1 MSLNVDTISFRTRW
15 MRTRFPFRYGIASMT
30 ELPHVFVL
38 LRGSVDGT
46 ACAGLASEGLPPK
59 WFTKDPGTRFEEDLP
74 AMVRVIRH
82 AAGLVTGSAHD
93 SVFALW
99 ERLHSG
105 QADWAGRQGI
115 PPLLA
120 HLGTSLVERAA
131 IDAFCRGSGTTFA
144 RAVHDNLLGVDLG
157 ALHPE
162 LAGSR
167 PADWLPPPLPS
178 VVARHTVGL
187 GDPLLREQ
195 IPGEDRVA
203 DGLPHALADAAAA
216 YGLTHFKI
224 KVSGRLETDV
234 ARLHAVAEVLE
245 ATSPGFRFTLDGNEQ
260 YGDVATF
267 REHWEAYRD
276 EPALRSLFDGER
288 LLFVEQ
294 PLHRDMALSG
304 GVGKALASWPEAPPM
319 IIDESD
325 AELDS
330 LRLAL
335 ELGYRGTSHKNCKGV
350 IKGMANRCLIEWHRR
365 NRPDAGPWVM
375 SGEDLANVGPVAL
388 LNDLAAM
395 AVLGIGDVERNG
407 HHYLAG
413 LGMFPEALQ
422 AAVCRAHPDLY
433 AMRPEGYASLRIAAG
448 RLSTRSVLASPFGH
462 GLALDD
468 QTLAIL
474 GEEGLPEITT
484 DGRSIVISP
493 ADSHSE
499 AEFRASLDRINE
511 RFAPTLKR
519 LAE

>member
-1 MSLNVDTISFRTRW
+1 MSLTIDSVSFRTRW
-15 MRTRFPFRYGIASMT
+15 MRTRFPFQYGIASMT
-30 ELPHVFVL
+30 ELPHVFVV

-74 AMVRVIRH
+74 AMVQVIRH
-82 AAGLVTGSAHD
+82 AADLVTGSAHD

-99 ERLHSG
+99 QRLHSE
-105 QADWAGRQGI
+105 QADWARSQEI

-131 IDAFCRGSGTTFA
+131 IDAFCRASSTTFP
-144 RAVHDNLLGVDLG
+144 RAVRDNLLGVDLG
-157 ALHPE
+157 AVHPE

-167 PADWLPPPLPS
+167 PADWLPAPLPS

-187 GDPLLREQ
+187 GDPLIPDQ
-195 IPGEDRVA
+195 IPAEDRVA

-224 KVSGRLETDV
+224 KVSGRMETDIP
-234 ARLHAVAEVLE
+234 RLRAVADVLE
-245 ATSPGFRFTLDGNEQ
+245 ATSPCFRFTLDGNEQ

-267 REHWEAYRD
+267 REHWEAYRS
-276 EPALRSLFDGER
+276 EAALRSLFTGER

-294 PLHRDMALSG
+294 PLHREVALSG
-304 GVGKALASWPEAPPM
+304 DVGEALASWSDAPPM

-330 LRLAL
+330 LRRAL
-335 ELGYRGTSHKNCKGV
+335 ELGYLGTSHKNCKGV
-350 IKGMANRCLIEWHRR
+350 VKGLANRCLIEWHRR
-365 NRPDAGPWVM
+365 TRPEAGPWVM

-407 HHYLAG
+407 HHYFAG
-413 LGMFPEALQ
+413 LDMFPAAVQ

-433 AMRPEGYASLRIAAG
+433 AMRPEGYASLQIAAG
-448 RLSTRSVLASPFGH
+448 RLSTRSVLASPFGY
-462 GLALDD
+462 GLELDN
-468 QTLAIL
+468 QTLATL
-474 GEEGLPEITT
+474 GKEGLTGS
-484 DGRSIVISP
+484 D
-493 ADSHSE
+493 
-499 AEFRASLDRINE
+499 
-511 RFAPTLKR
+511 
-519 LAE
+519 

>member
-1 MSLNVDTISFRTRW
+1 

-30 ELPHVFVL
+30 EVPHVFVL

-59 WFTKDPGTRFEEDLP
+59 WFTKDPDTSFEADLP

-82 AAGLVTGSAHD
+82 AAELVTGCTHD

-99 ERLHSG
+99 QRLHSK
-105 QADWAGRQGI
+105 QEAWAGRQEI

-120 HLGTSLVERAA
+120 HLGTGLVERAA
-131 IDAFCRGSGTTFA
+131 IDAFCRGSGTTFV
-144 RAVHDNLLGVDLG
+144 RAVHDNLLSVDLG

-178 VVARHTVGL
+178 IVARHTVGL
-187 GDPLLREQ
+187 GDPLLRDE
-195 IPGEDRVA
+195 IAGEDRVA

-245 ATSPGFRFTLDGNEQ
+245 AASPGFRFSLDGNEQ

-267 REHWEAYRD
+267 RDHWKAYRD
-276 EPALRSLFDGER
+276 EPALRSLFDGDR

-294 PLHRDMALSG
+294 PLHRDVALSG
-304 GVGKALASWPEAPPM
+304 DVGEALAPWPEAPPM

-325 AELDS
+325 GQLDS
-330 LRLAL
+330 LRRAL

-350 IKGMANRCLIEWHRR
+350 IKGLANRCLIEWHRR
-365 NRPDAGPWVM
+365 NRPEAGPWVM

-422 AAVCRAHPDLY
+422 ATVCRAHPDLY
-433 AMRPEGYASLRIAAG
+433 AMRPEGYASLQIAAG
-448 RLSTRSVLASPFGH
+448 SLSTRSVLAAPFGH
-462 GLALDD
+462 GLDLTDE
-468 QTLAIL
+468 TLVRL

-484 DGRSIVISP
+484 DARSIVISP

-499 AEFRASLDRINE
+499 REFRASLDRSNE
-511 RFAPTLKR
+511 KFAPTQKR

>member
-1 MSLNVDTISFRTRW
+1 MSLNVDSVSFRTRW

-59 WFTKDPGTRFEEDLP
+59 WFTKDPDTRFEEDLP

-82 AAGLVTGSAHD
+82 ASHLVTGSAHD

-99 ERLHSG
+99 HRLHAE
-105 QADWAGRQGI
+105 QADWAAGQEI

-131 IDAFCRGSGTTFA
+131 IDAFCRGSETTFA
-144 RAVHDNLLGVDLG
+144 RAVHENLLGVELG
-157 ALHPE
+157 AIHPE
-162 LAGSR
+162 LAGSQ
-167 PADWLPPPLPS
+167 PADWLPEPLPS

-187 GDPLLREQ
+187 GDPLLRDQ
-195 IPGEDRVA
+195 IAAEEHVA

-224 KVSGRLETDV
+224 KVSGRLETDIP
-234 ARLHAVAEVLE
+234 RLHAVAEVLE
-245 ATSPGFRFTLDGNEQ
+245 TASPGFRFTLDGNEQ
-260 YGDVATF
+260 YGDVATL
-267 REHWEAYRD
+267 REHWEAYQG
-276 EPALRSLFDGER
+276 EAALRALFNGGR

-294 PLHRDMALSG
+294 PLHRDVALTD
-304 GVGKALASWPEAPPM
+304 GVGEALASWPEAPPM

-330 LRLAL
+330 LRRAL

-350 IKGMANRCLIEWHRR
+350 IKGLANRCLIEWHRR
-365 NRPDAGPWVM
+365 NRAEAGPWVM

-413 LGMFPEALQ
+413 LSMFPEALQ
-422 AAVCRAHPDLY
+422 AMVCRAHPDLY
-433 AMRPEGYASLRIAAG
+433 AMRPEGYASLRMAAG
-448 RLSTRSVLASPFGH
+448 SLSTRSVLASRFGH
-462 GLALDD
+462 DLDLDD
-468 QTLAIL
+468 QTIALL
-474 GEEGLPEITT
+474 GEEGLPP
-484 DGRSIVISP
+484 S
-493 ADSHSE
+493 AASHSE
-499 AEFRASLDRINE
+499 EEFRISLDRINE